1 MKRIALKIN
10 VQKDK
15 DLACAKEV
23 LAVLRSF
30 CEKIYVE
37 DTYKSLASEK
47 VFFYGGDTIPK
58 DSELIMVLGGD
69 GTMLHAACDAVKYDL
84 PMLGINMGR
93 VGYLASLEIGEIDTL
108 ARLDSDDFLEKQ
120 HMLFSVTV
128 KKKNGEEIFLGY
140 ALNDV
145 VIDGKGH
152 LADIRLNDGKN
163 TLDYRANAL
172 IAATPTG
179 STAYSFSAGGPVMDE
194 AMEAICITPVC
205 PRSFFSRSLLFAPS
219 SVLSIENR
227 RTRDGDLEISIDGYT
242 HTPLSY
248 GDSVCVCRAQKR
260 IRILALKE
268 RRLLEVLCTKMD
280 TRYF

>member
-10 VQKDK
+10 AQKDK
-15 DLACAKEV
+15 DLAYAKEV
-23 LAVLRSF
+23 LDVLRPF

-37 DTYKSLASEK
+37 DTYECLASDK
-47 VFFYGGDTIPK
+47 VLFYGEAVPE
-58 DSELIMVLGGD
+58 DSELILVLGGD
-69 GTMLHAACDAVKYDL
+69 GTMLHAACDAVELDL

-93 VGYLASLEIGEIDTL
+93 VGYLASLESGEIGAL
-108 ARLDSDDFLEKQ
+108 SRLGSNDFLQKE
-120 HMLFSVTV
+120 HMLLSVTV
-128 KKKNGEEIFLGY
+128 KKKSGEELFLGY

-194 AMEAICITPVC
+194 AMDAICITPVC
-205 PRSFFSRSLLFAPS
+205 PRSFFSRSLLFAPT

-227 RTRDGDLEISIDGYT
+227 RTRDGDLDISIDGYT

-248 GDSVCVCRAQKR
+248 GDSVCVCRAEKR
-260 IRILALKE
+260 VRILALKE